1 MNTPRHEDA
10 PLTSTSK
17 VESAAARRFGRPEGS
32 WRSRAFTIIFESDT
46 GTGRLFDSIS
56 IVAILASVIV
66 VIMDSVDSVASRHE
80 TLFNAL
86 EWGFTL
92 LFTVEYLF
100 RLACVRHPWRYAT
113 SLLGVVDL
121 LAILPTY
128 FAFFVPEVQVLI
140 NLRLLRSLRIFR
152 ILKLAEH
159 VSEFRSLGAALAA
172 SRRKIVVFI
181 SFVLIAAA
189 ILGSVMYVVEGPE
202 NGYTSIPVA
211 IYWAITTITTV
222 GFGDISPK
230 TDLGRFIA
238 SCMMLMGW
246 GVLAVPTGIVA
257 SEMTAQRFARSVTPI
272 KCPDCLAEDH
282 DTDALFC
289 KRCGKRLFANLTG

>member
-1 MNTPRHEDA
+1 MEAPPGLTAESDA
-10 PLTSTSK
+10 AK
-17 VESAAARRFGRPEGS
+17 RFGRPEGA
-32 WRSRAFTIIFESDT
+32 WRSRAFSIIFESDT
-46 GTGRLFDSIS
+46 LSGRLFDSLS
-56 IVAILASVIV
+56 IVAILASVVV
-66 VIMDSVDSVASRHE
+66 VILDSVDSVTMRHE
-80 TLFNAL
+80 ALFNGF

-92 LFTVEYLF
+92 LFTVEYVF
-100 RLACVRHPWRYAT
+100 RISCVRYPWRYAT
-113 SLLGVVDL
+113 SLLGIVDL
-121 LAILPTY
+121 LAVLPTY
-128 FAFFVPEVQVLI
+128 FAVFLPEMQVLI

-159 VSEFRSLGAALAA
+159 ISEFRSLGAALAS

-181 SFVLIAAA
+181 SFVLIVAA
-189 ILGSVMYVVEGPE
+189 ILGSVMYVVEGPA
-202 NGYTSIPVA
+202 NGFTSIPVA

-257 SEMTAQRFARSVTPI
+257 SEMTAQRFARPGGALQ
-272 KCPDCLAEDH
+272 CPECAAGRSMVH
-282 DTDALFC
+282 DNDATFC
-289 KRCGKRLFANLTG
+289 KRCGKPLSVGLNGS